1 MQVSRADLPKRGI
14 SAVRTRAQQRLL
26 TRVIWRV
33 IVSVLG
39 LSLLA
44 AGLGMLVL
52 PGPGWGAIILGLVVL
67 ASEFSWARSALHP
80 IREMAHR
87 AAARAMDPAH
97 RRRNVALGMVFV
109 LAVAALVAWYLNRYG
124 LSLPFTLPKDTD

>member
-1 MQVSRADLPKRGI
+1 MPVSRADLPKRGI
-14 SAVRTRAQQRLL
+14 TAVRERAQQRLL

-52 PGPGWGAIILGLVVL
+52 PGPGWAAIILGLVVL
-67 ASEFSWARSALHP
+67 ASEFSWARSALAP

-97 RRRNVALGMVFV
+97 RRRNITVGV
-109 LAVAALVAWYLNRYG
+109 LFLLAFIALVVWYLNRYG
-124 LSLPFTLPKDTD
+124 LTLPFTLPKDSD

>member
-1 MQVSRADLPKRGI
+1 
-14 SAVRTRAQQRLL
+14 
-26 TRVIWRV
+26 
-33 IVSVLG
+33 
-39 LSLLA
+39 
-44 AGLGMLVL
+44 MLVL